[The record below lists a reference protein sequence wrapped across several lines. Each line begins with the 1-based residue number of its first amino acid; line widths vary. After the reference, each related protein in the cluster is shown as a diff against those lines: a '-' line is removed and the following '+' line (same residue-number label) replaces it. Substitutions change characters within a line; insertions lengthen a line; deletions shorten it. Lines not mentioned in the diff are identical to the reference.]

1 MKKLIYPL
9 LILIIICSILLVSC
23 IPEKPEST
31 EIQPTAAPVEEK
43 PQPKSDEKYVA
54 ISCMS
59 SYEYFTDHRIG
70 FTKACQELG
79 VDFEYLAPMEND
91 IEAMKKHFND
101 AIDQQVDGIVVFGA
115 SDELGEM
122 IDLAWEAGIPCVTI
136 DGDIEDSKRIAFV
149 GTDSENAGEY
159 SAEIAI
165 RELGPSGKIII
176 LTELEMALH
185 QERTQA
191 ALKYFEKYPRVE
203 VIKLV
208 ETGASTDTAYDAAL
222 EALQDHP
229 DTDLIMCTD
238 YFGGAA
244 AAAAVEELGK
254 EGKIK
259 IISMDRSSY
268 VLKKIEEGV
277 ITATVMQQTALMPY
291 YAMRIL
297 YDYNNPGVTVVAD
310 KERTGVTG
318 VPSEVNTGV
327 FVIDKNNYEY
337 FTRN

>member
-1 MKKLIYPL
+1 MKKTIPLIF
-9 LILIIICSILLVSC
+9 ILIICLLFAASCAPAEEPAPPQATDLQATEAPAQCSG
-23 IPEKPEST
+23 
-31 EIQPTAAPVEEK
+31 
-43 PQPKSDEKYVA
+43 EKYVA

-91 IEAMKKHFND
+91 IEAMKDHFRA
-101 AIDQQVDGIVVFGA
+101 AIEEQVEGIVVFGA
-115 SDELGEM
+115 SDELKEM

-136 DGDIEDSKRIAFV
+136 DGDIENSRRIAFV
-149 GTDSENAGEY
+149 GTDSENAGEF
-159 SAEIAI
+159 SAQIAI
-165 RELGPSGKIII
+165 RELGPQGKIII

-191 ALKYFEKYPRVE
+191 ALNYFDRYPNIE
-203 VIKLV
+203 VLTLV
-208 ETGASTDTAYDAAL
+208 ETGASTDTAYRAAL
-222 EALQDHP
+222 EALQEHP
-229 DTDLIMCTD
+229 DTDLILCTD

-254 EGKIK
+254 EGRIK

-310 KERTGVTG
+310 KAHTGVTG
-318 VPSEVNTGV
+318 VPAEINTGV

>member
-1 MKKLIYPL
+1 MKKLLYPL
-9 LILIIICSILLVSC
+9 LILIICLFLIVSC
-23 IPEKPEST
+23 VPAQPELMDSV
-31 EIQPTAAPVEEK
+31 PTAEPSSVML
-43 PQPKSDEKYVA
+43 QPRSDEKYVA

-91 IEAMKKHFND
+91 IEAMKKHFFD
-101 AIDQQVDGIVVFGA
+101 AIDQGVDGIVVFGA

-159 SAEIAI
+159 SAQIAI
-165 RELGPSGKIII
+165 RELGPKGRIII

-185 QERTQA
+185 QARTQA
-191 ALKYFEKYPRVE
+191 ALNYFESYPNVE
-203 VIKLV
+203 VLTLV
-208 ETGASTDTAYDAAL
+208 ETGASTDTAYDAAID
-222 EALQDHP
+222 ALQEYP
-229 DTDLIMCTD
+229 DTDLILCTD

-254 EGKIK
+254 VGEIK

-318 VPSEVNTGV
+318 VPSEINTGV

>member
-1 MKKLIYPL
+1 MKKAFPVI
-9 LILIIICSILLVSC
+9 IVLIICLFFVVSC
-23 IPEKPEST
+23 AAAEKESLSAEKT
-31 EIQPTAAPVEEK
+31 DIQPTEK
-43 PQPKSDEKYVA
+43 PAQVNDERYVA

-91 IEAMKKHFND
+91 IEAMKDYFRY
-101 AIDQQVDGIVVFGA
+101 AIEENVDGIVAFGA
-115 SDELGEM
+115 SEELKEM
-122 IDLAWEAGIPCVTI
+122 IDLAWGAGIPCVTI
-136 DGDIEDSKRIAFV
+136 DGDIENSRRIAFV
-149 GTDSENAGEY
+149 GTDSENAGEFC
-159 SAEIAI
+159 AEIAI
-165 RELGPSGKIII
+165 RELGPRGKIII

-191 ALKYFEKYPRVE
+191 AMSYFEKYPDVE
-203 VIKLV
+203 VLQLV
-208 ETGASTDTAYDAAL
+208 ETGASTDTAYHAAL
-222 EALQDHP
+222 DALKKHP

-310 KERTGVTG
+310 KEHTGVTG
-318 VPSEVNTGV
+318 VPAEINTGV